1 MRIIPLALAAIIAL
15 PAVASAQTDTT
26 RRDTTRTT
34 EPRTQREARG
44 DVDLSRSARFGPT
57 RRNYGLT
64 NEQGQELQRALTALG
79 CDPGPVDGIVGPRTR
94 EAMSCARSQR
104 SITGNDV
111 NELFSALNL
120 SFAEPAAPMP
130 AAPTDTMSRDT
141 TATPPTDTMMRDTTA
156 RDTTMVRDSLMRDST
171 MRDSTARRDSIMQ
184 DSLRTRRDST
194 ARRDTTRDTTVVPTD
209 TTRKPR

>member
-44 DVDLSRSARFGPT
+44 DVDLSRSARYGPT

-64 NEQGQELQRALTALG
+64 NEQAQELQRALTALG

-104 SITGNDV
+104 SITSNDA

-130 AAPTDTMSRDT
+130 AAPTDTVSRDT
-141 TATPPTDTMMRDTTA
+141 TATPPTDTTMRDTTA

-194 ARRDTTRDTTVVPTD
+194 TRRDTTRDTTVVPTD

>member
-44 DVDLSRSARFGPT
+44 DVDLSRSTRFGPT
-57 RRNYGLT
+57 RRNYGLS
-64 NEQGQELQRALTALG
+64 NEQAQELQRALTALG

-104 SITGNDV
+104 SITSTDA

-130 AAPTDTMSRDT
+130 AAPTDTVSRDT
-141 TATPPTDTMMRDTTA
+141 TATPPTDTTMRDTTA
-156 RDTTMVRDSLMRDST
+156 RDTTMVRDSL